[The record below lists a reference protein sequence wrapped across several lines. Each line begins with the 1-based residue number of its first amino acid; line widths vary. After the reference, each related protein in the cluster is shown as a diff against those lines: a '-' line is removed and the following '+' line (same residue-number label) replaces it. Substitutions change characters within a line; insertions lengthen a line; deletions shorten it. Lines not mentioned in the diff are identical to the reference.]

1 MCARRVRTRAVGRKT
16 GGGSS
21 CACGHQC
28 IHTRARKSLD
38 PCGGV
43 TCSLPPGASLV
54 GLSACGR
61 RPWRALAVNRRGSVT
76 CSVAPRRSSLPE
88 TRELPDAGS
97 AAIWGDWGPAG
108 AACTRMRA
116 RGPPPRAPPIAG
128 GLGGHGRK
136 AHLRRPKTAGK
147 GTRLSHARLSSSP
160 QGCYCHSA
168 GGRSKETWHTP
179 RGKWA
184 P

>member
-16 GGGSS
+16 GSGSS
-21 CACGHQC
+21 CTCRRQRT
-28 IHTRARKSLD
+28 HTRARKSLD

-43 TCSLPPGASLV
+43 TCSLPSLM
-54 GLSACGR
+54 GLSARGR
-61 RPWRALAVNRRGSVT
+61 RPWRALAVNRRAQSPALWLRGAPPSLRPGS
-76 CSVAPRRSSLPE
+76 SR
-88 TRELPDAGS
+88 DAGS
-97 AAIWGDWGPAG
+97 AAVWGDWGPAG

-116 RGPPPRAPPIAG
+116 RGPPARAPPIAG

-136 AHLRRPKTAGK
+136 AHLRRPRTAGK

-168 GGRSKETWHTP
+168 GGSSEETWHTP